1 MRIIIVPIAEVV
13 LRVKRV
19 KDVKYLEQD
28 DNNHP
33 HSISALGSASY
44 IEKCLANEVN
54 VLFLLYLYL
63 SSNLIIVSGA
73 AKPGG
78 GGMEVRP
85 KGNFQAGGGMGD
97 LQRVTGSNPC
107 SSFLG
112 PRAGG

>member
-78 GGMEVRP
+78 W
-85 KGNFQAGGGMGD
+85 GGGRD
-97 LQRVTGSNPC
+97 GS
-107 SSFLG
+107 
-112 PRAGG
+112 